1 MGTYNLD
8 ADGDSRCHSQETQQ
22 DRKPSAN
29 WKMGLRKGRPSA
41 ESDATFLITDSE
53 LFAKWLPRCF
63 GQSVFRGSQQMGLLN
78 KISVTD
84 TQFVS
89 S

>member
-1 MGTYNLD
+1 
-8 ADGDSRCHSQETQQ
+8 
-22 DRKPSAN
+22 
-29 WKMGLRKGRPSA
+29 MGLRKGRPSA

-63 GQSVFRGSQQMGLLN
+63 GQNVFRGSQQMGLLN
-78 KISVTD
+78 KSSVTD